1 LSTLRHPERPERY
14 NRLGEREHFGSVLD
28 GIDSAHPTL
37 RFIAAT
43 VSLFAHAGIPV
54 LVYLNPVNIEHLVET
69 GIIEESKFRQTLDA
83 YRSSALRPGVAFIDL
98 HDFFPDNRFADMS
111 GHFRHDDEVE
121 AQTELANFLARR
133 IREDGLLELEAA
145 VPGRRD

>member
-1 LSTLRHPERPERY
+1 
-14 NRLGEREHFGSVLD
+14 
-28 GIDSAHPTL
+28 
-37 RFIAAT
+37 
-43 VSLFAHAGIPV
+43 
-54 LVYLNPVNIEHLVET
+54 
-69 GIIEESKFRQTLDA
+69 
-83 YRSSALRPGVAFIDL
+83 VAFIDL